1 MAKKIYLWVLFILL
15 ISSPAFAA
23 TFNSG
28 STGALGNVTV
38 ATNTTIPLPAN
49 GMLNYS
55 SLTVNSGATLTFS
68 KNANNTPVYIL
79 ATGNVTINGSINVSA
94 SSGSGTNG
102 GAGGPGG
109 YSGGNGGLPYK
120 AGEPG
125 RGPGGGGAGNPN
137 YGGGSGGF
145 GTAGGNNTA
154 IGGSTYGSANLLP
167 LIGGSGGGGAG
178 GAGALTQGGAG
189 GGGGGAI
196 LIAASGTLTVNGS
209 IFANGGDGSC
219 YVWLSADGN
228 AGAGGSGGAIRL
240 LATTISGNGSINAV
254 GGGTPWGPSGGNG
267 RIDIEALYINRTSNS
282 SPGANFSNTPYWVF
296 PANNINTVPTLK
308 IVSVGGL
315 TPASHPY
322 GDPDIL
328 LSAGASPTVDI
339 VVQAANIPV
348 GTNITVTATPNAG
361 GSPYISATASLTGT
375 DASLTTATVQLTLNT
390 GSKSTI
396 GVYTDAYT
404 IVASKDSPLY
414 VNGEKVEKMIVSANA
429 DGSSTVTYITESG
442 KKIIAKS

>member
-1 MAKKIYLWVLFILL
+1 MGKKLFWSAVFFLFFASTAL
-15 ISSPAFAA
+15 AA

-28 STGALGNVTV
+28 STGALGNVTI

-196 LIAASGTLTVNGS
+196 LIAASGTIAINGS
-209 IFANGGDGSC
+209 IWANGGDGT
-219 YVWLSADGN
+219 YYLSGGSN
-228 AGAGGSGGAIRL
+228 SGGGGSGGAIRL
-240 LATTISGNGSINAV
+240 LATTISGNGQIYAN
-254 GGGTPWGPSGGNG
+254 GGHAPWGPNGGDG
-267 RIDIEALYINRTSNS
+267 RVDIEAFYINRTSNS
-282 SPGANFSNTPYWVF
+282 YPGANFSNTPYWVF
-296 PANNINTVPTLK
+296 PANNINKVPTLK

-315 TPASHPY
+315 TPAAHPY

-328 LSAGASPTVDI
+328 FPAGASPTVDI
-339 VVQAANIPV
+339 VVQATNIPV

-414 VNGEKVEKMIVSANA
+414 VNGEKVEKMIVSADA